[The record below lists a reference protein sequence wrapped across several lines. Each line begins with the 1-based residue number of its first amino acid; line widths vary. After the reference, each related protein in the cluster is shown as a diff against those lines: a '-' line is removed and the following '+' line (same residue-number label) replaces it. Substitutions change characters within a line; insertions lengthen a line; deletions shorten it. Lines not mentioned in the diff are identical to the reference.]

1 MGLFRTLF
9 VIVVSYYLIKFIL
22 RLFSKKGGMNFSS
35 KSNKAQSTTKSKKD
49 SKKGNDKDDLGKY
62 VDFEEVDD

>member
-9 VIVVSYYLIKFIL
+9 IIAVSYYLIKFII

-35 KSNKAQSTTKSKKD
+35 RSSKARSTTKSKKD

-62 VDFEEVDD
+62 VDFEEIKD